1 MVQKDLKFKSERVF
15 CVGNGVSRKN
25 FNLDKLRTYG
35 KIYGCNALY
44 RTFTPDVLTSVDHGI
59 MHEIYHNGYAYKN
72 ETWFRDWNKV
82 PAELYDSMLFT
93 GLSVSDRDDVKK
105 YDMINQNVRT
115 DEKNF
120 VMHGANLKGL
130 VEILHRNIGKKEKKF
145 INYNSCCISW
155 VKENDKAHDL
165 KEIMTNEQG
174 AAVDHGWSTGPT
186 AAYIAIKKEL
196 PKKVYMIGHDLY
208 SDDNRVNNI
217 YAGTKHYVIP
227 EHSPTPCVNWID
239 QWKTL
244 AIWNN
249 QIQFIKVNEFND
261 NRNQT
266 NAAIS
271 QWHGIPN
278 IRYINFQQLDKE
290 LGL

>member
-15 CVGNGVSRKN
+15 CIGNGVSRKN
-25 FNLDKLRTYG
+25 LNLEKLRPHG

-44 RTFTPDVLTSVDHGI
+44 RTFIPDVLTAVDHGI
-59 MHEIYHNGYAYKN
+59 MHEIYHSGYCGKY
-72 ETWFRDWNKV
+72 ETWFRDWNKI

-93 GLSVSDRDDVKK
+93 GLSVGDKEDVKK

-115 DEKNF
+115 DEKYF

-130 VEILHRNIGKKEKKF
+130 VQILHKNIGKKEKKI
-145 INYNSCCISW
+145 INHHSCCISW
-155 VKENDKAHDL
+155 VKENDKSHDL

-186 AAYIAIKKEL
+186 AAYIAIKKEI

-208 SDDNRVNNI
+208 SNDNRVNNM

-244 AIWNN
+244 ATWNN

-266 NAAIS
+266 NTAIG
-271 QWHGIPN
+271 QWHGTPN
-278 IRYINFQQLDKE
+278 IKYINFEQLDKE
-290 LGL
+290 LEI